1 MTVKLETTIK
11 RFNGA
16 STDDKPIVDVPEG
29 STYHCVD
36 TGERYIFHNDMWTL
50 DLTLIVTI
58 QRFQGLSTDIKPE
71 APAEG
76 STYNCVDTGERYV
89 YYDGTWEE
97 DMTLIYAIQMGR
109 V

>member
-1 MTVKLETTIK
+1 
-11 RFNGA
+11 
-16 STDDKPIVDVPEG
+16 
-29 STYHCVD
+29 
-36 TGERYIFHNDMWTL
+36 L